1 MNNTPMKSNSRV
13 LLNRTIAMVDGAYAP
28 TTIRAYKGNFEK
40 FIQFCESENEQ
51 ALPAHP
57 TTVGKFIQMLTK
69 SGLKSSS
76 IRLAFASISTIHK
89 LNELPDPTQSP
100 IAKLEL
106 RRMHRTIGRSSN
118 QALGIT
124 SPILRKMIQAT
135 GTDLRGLRNRA
146 LLMIAYESLCRRS
159 ELVSLRVED
168 IECYPNQN
176 GARVRLRKSKTDQNA
191 SGVWIQ
197 ISADSFSSLVNW
209 LTKANIDY
217 GFIFRGILPSG
228 EICSEIKPAQINR
241 IYKSLAKLANLPEET
256 IKDISGH
263 SIRVGAAQDLMNSG
277 ASLPILMNRGRWSK
291 TDTAIRYIEN
301 SSTSSSPLTI

>member
-1 MNNTPMKSNSRV
+1 MNTTSRQ
-13 LLNRTIAMVDGAYAP
+13 LLLSTLIAIDGAYAP
-28 TTIRAYKGNFEK
+28 STIRAYKGNFEK
-40 FIQFCESENEQ
+40 FIQFCESENER
-51 ALPAHP
+51 ALPANP
-57 TTVGKFIQMLTK
+57 ASVAKFIQMLTK

-89 LNELPDPTQSP
+89 LNELPDPTLSP
-100 IAKLEL
+100 ITKLEL
-106 RRMHRTIGRSSN
+106 RRMHRTLGRSSN

-124 SPILRKMIQAT
+124 SPILSKMIQAT

-168 IECYPNQN
+168 IEYYPNQV

-209 LTKANIDY
+209 LTKANIDD

-228 EICSEIKPAQINR
+228 EICSQIKPAQINR
-241 IYKSLAKLANLPEET
+241 IYKRIAKLAKLPEET

-301 SSTSSSPLTI
+301 GGAPNGTLTI